1 MRRLTTLLLLAICL
15 GCIFRLS
22 NLSGKIFWHDE
33 AYTGL
38 YATGHSKAEA
48 DSFLFDGQV
57 KTAADILQL
66 QTASP
71 ERGPGE
77 TLRQIAEN
85 DSQHPPLYYL
95 LVRLLLYIQP
105 DTVVASRLVAA
116 IAGIFLVLGT
126 YWLSFELF
134 GSALA
139 AKVSAALVAVSP
151 FHYLYAQEAREY
163 SLWALTLVLAS
174 AACLRA
180 LRQNTLLSWLT
191 YCLILATSLYS
202 FILTLLVIASHG
214 LYAGWLCLM
223 PLSTGW
229 KDTYS
234 RLKNFAISTLTALLL
249 FLPWL
254 SIINR
259 VHAQQVSWTAQ
270 PIAFS
275 SLARI
280 WLGNLTRLF
289 FDLNL
294 DSTDPPIYSVLPI
307 LCVLGLTAYAIW
319 WSYRHMPRAAGVF
332 LALLGG
338 VTLLTFVGP
347 DLLMGGRRSSVSRY
361 LIPTYISLQLAIAY
375 LLSQKI
381 VTHSRLPIFQQQPW
395 HKITAGL
402 LLASIVSCTVSLP
415 ADTWWH
421 KKNSHLNPEVA
432 RVIGQFPNALIVSSD
447 HNANLGE
454 LMSLS
459 YQLKPE
465 QPLLLFREPEIPQI
479 PAENSSIFLFNL
491 AKQSRTQ
498 LEKFSQY
505 SIIPT
510 YAEGRLWQLIQTPTA
525 ANNSNEPSNDPFA
538 PPLTR

>member
-1 MRRLTTLLLLAICL
+1 MRRLTALLLLVICL

-33 AYTGL
+33 TYTGL
-38 YATGHSKAEA
+38 YATGHSKTEA
-48 DSFLFDGQV
+48 DNLLFNGQV

-71 ERGPGE
+71 ERGLEE
-77 TLRQIAEN
+77 TLRQLAAY

-95 LVRLLLYIQP
+95 LVRLLLYVQP

-116 IAGIFLVLGT
+116 IAGIFLILGT

-134 GSALA
+134 GSALT
-139 AKVSAALVAVSP
+139 AKLSTALVAVSP

-180 LRQNTLLSWLT
+180 LRQNTCRSWLT
-191 YCLILATSLYS
+191 YCLIVTSSLYS
-202 FILTLLVIASHG
+202 FILTLLVMASHG
-214 LYAGWLCLM
+214 LYVGWL
-223 PLSTGW
+223 SFAHGKTGW
-229 KDTYS
+229 KNNHKQ
-234 RLKNFAISTLTALLL
+234 LKNFAISTLISLLL

-254 SIINR
+254 SVINR
-259 VHAQQVSWTAQ
+259 AHAQQVSWTAQ
-270 PIAFS
+270 PIAFA
-275 SLARI
+275 SLAKI
-280 WLGNLTRLF
+280 WAGNLTRLF

-294 DSTDPPIYSVLPI
+294 DSSDPI
-307 LCVLGLTAYAIW
+307 LFTLLPVLCMLGLTVYALW
-319 WSYRHMPRAAGVF
+319 WSYQQMPRTASIF

-347 DLLMGGRRSSVSRY
+347 DLLMSGRRSSVSRY
-361 LIPTYISLQLAIAY
+361 LIPTYLSLELAIAY

-381 VTHSRLPIFQQQPW
+381 TSPTVLPALQRHLWQRA
-395 HKITAGL
+395 TAGL
-402 LLASIVSCTVSLP
+402 LLAGILSCVVSIP

-432 RVIGQFPNALIVSSD
+432 RVIGQFPNSLIVSSD

-465 QPLLLFREPEIPQI
+465 QSLLLFQEPEIPPI
-479 PAENSSIFLFNL
+479 PSENSSIFLFNL
-491 AKQSRTQ
+491 AKQSKAQ
-498 LEKFSQY
+498 LDKFSQY
-505 SIIPT
+505 SVIPAH
-510 YAEGRLWQLIQTPTA
+510 AEGRLWQLIQTPTA
-525 ANNSNEPSNDPFA
+525 ANSNQSNSSLNENN
-538 PPLTR
+538 